1 MRGKKG
7 LIITMGDEPLNP
19 YLSKSGIRTYIG
31 DYLEADIE
39 TKDLYEEVCE
49 KFDVYHLV
57 VNDRETSARYYEE
70 RIQKS
75 FGKYFDNKHLFTVTL
90 DDIANKIV
98 DIVAGKQETE
108 TITTNTEIT
117 W

>member
-1 MRGKKG
+1 M
-7 LIITMGDEPLNP
+7 
-19 YLSKSGIRTYIG
+19 
-31 DYLEADIE
+31 
-39 TKDLYEEVCE
+39 
-49 KFDVYHLV
+49 
-57 VNDRETSARYYEE
+57 VNDKETSAKYYMES
-70 RIQKS
+70 IQKS
-75 FGKYFDNKHLFTVTL
+75 FGEYFDSKHLFTVTL